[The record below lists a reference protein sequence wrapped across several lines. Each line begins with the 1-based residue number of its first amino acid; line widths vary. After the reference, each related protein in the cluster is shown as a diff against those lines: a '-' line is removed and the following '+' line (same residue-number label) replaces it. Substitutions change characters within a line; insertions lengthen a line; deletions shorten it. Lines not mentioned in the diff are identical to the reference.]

1 MDEQHKN
8 LFYHRVRPSSHTP
21 AVNSITIPQTRSE
34 IQQQTIQITKDFQYT
49 NLSQNEDII
58 FDKEKIFQSI
68 RENQMFSNHFIT
80 LSEREETPSVTVIYV
95 DSRDCVDCAI
105 DFISTHPDL
114 HDQTLLLNL
123 ANPTKPG
130 GGWQCGAKAQE
141 EQLFRRSNYWQ
152 HIATNEYDPERSW
165 QYPIPQFGGIFSP
178 KVLFFR
184 HSEENPEEQGGPY
197 AFMTTP
203 FTINCLAVAAC
214 QWPPLVDDP
223 ERNEQVLHPD
233 YEFITK
239 KKIQTIFSI
248 AFEMKQTVLIL
259 SAFGCGAFQNPPQH
273 IARLFQEVI
282 RESFPHCFHTIIFS
296 VYTVGAAASQYNYE
310 AFLDI
315 FGDENGEGKGCLS
328 DDQRTLQVLQQER
341 RDDSHPLSCVVL

>member
-1 MDEQHKN
+1 MNEN
-8 LFYHRVRPSSHTP
+8 VLLYRRVRPSQS
-21 AVNSITIPQTRSE
+21 VDSMIIPQTRAE
-34 IQQQTIQITKDFQYT
+34 VQQQTIQITNRFKYE

-58 FDKEKIFQSI
+58 FDQEKIIQSI
-68 RENQMFSNHFIT
+68 RQNQMFSDPPAIQ
-80 LSEREETPSVTVIYV
+80 LQSEETCHSTVIYV

-114 HDQTLLLNL
+114 HEQTLLLNL
-123 ANPTKPG
+123 ANPSKPG

-184 HSEENPEEQGGPY
+184 HSEENPEELGGPY
-197 AFMTTP
+197 ALMTTP
-203 FTINCLAVAAC
+203 CAINCLAAAAC
-214 QWPPLVDDP
+214 QWPPLVADP

-233 YEFITK
+233 YELITK
-239 KKIQTIFSI
+239 QKIYAIFSI
-248 AFEMKQTVLIL
+248 AYEMKQTVLIL
-259 SAFGCGAFQNPPQH
+259 GAFGCGAFQNPPQH

-282 RESFPHCFHTIIFS
+282 TESFPHCFQTIIFS

-315 FGDENGEGKGCLS
+315 FGDVNGEGKGCLQLTQEMREVS
-328 DDQRTLQVLQQER
+328 IPCEVTETSPPTSINCIVL
-341 RDDSHPLSCVVL
+341 